1 MTATLPAK
9 KHYDAIVIGAG
20 PAGSTAAAILAEKGR
35 SVLVLE
41 KEKFPRYHIGESL
54 MPFCW
59 FPLNRLGLV
68 EEMNKRAFTKKYSVQ
83 FVTADGRQSQP
94 FYFFQHYDHPSA
106 VTWQIERSEF
116 DLLLLNNARNKGAEV
131 LELTPVKKVIRDER
145 GRVTGVEATSADGRV
160 FQTTGTFT
168 IDCSGREQVA
178 TSRDGWRLKDPQLN
192 KLAIW
197 TYYRGAKRDEGI
209 DEGNTTVAY
218 VEGRGWFW
226 YIPLKD
232 DIVSVGIVADKEYL
246 FSDSKDP
253 AAIMAREIERNMWI
267 KDHLTQGEQFGEYF
281 VTSEFSYRSRYCA
294 TDGLVL
300 AGDAFAFLDPVFS
313 SGVLLALKSGEM
325 AADTIHAALED
336 GDHSIQRFAE
346 YGERLCVG
354 IENMRKL
361 VYAFYDTNFSF
372 GRMLKAYPEH
382 RGRLTDSLI
391 GDLFERDFT
400 ELYAAMSEFAQ
411 LPEPLPHGRAP
422 VPVAAA

>member
-59 FPLNRLGLV
+59 FTLNRLGLV

-116 DLLLLNNARNKGAEV
+116 DLLLLNNARSKSAEV
-131 LELTPVKKVIRDER
+131 LELTPVKKVIKDER
-145 GRVTGVEATSADGRV
+145 GRVTGVEATSADGQIFRANA
-160 FQTTGTFT
+160 TFT

-232 DIVSVGIVADKEYL
+232 DVVSVGIVADKDYL

-267 KDHLTQGEQFGEYF
+267 KDHLSQGEQIGEYF
-281 VTSEFSYRSRYCA
+281 VTSEFSYRARYCA

-336 GDHSIQRFAE
+336 GDHSTQRFAE
-346 YGERLCVG
+346 YGEQLCLG

-361 VYAFYDTNFSF
+361 VYAFYDKNFSF

-382 RGRLTDSLI
+382 RSRLTDSLI
-391 GDLFERDFT
+391 GDLFQDNFT
-400 ELYAAMSEFAQ
+400 ELYTAMSEFAE

-422 VPVAAA
+422 VPAAAA